1 MQTAVVQIGNGD
13 DKLSQSRWSDFA
25 ADVKAAVE
33 RAGKVHFS
41 SGSHPFDPWQNACF
55 VVELAPEAEAP
66 LREQLARLRDQYEQ
80 ESIALIV
87 AETEFI

>member
-41 SGSHPFDPWQNACF
+41 GGSHPFDPWQNACF
-55 VVELAPEAEAP
+55 VAELRSGGEGP
-66 LREQLARLRDQYEQ
+66 LREELARLRDESVQ
-80 ESIALIV
+80 ESIAVIV